1 MIITYNILVKP
12 DLVMSNINVDASVLF
27 YRSVLFL
34 TSVFVLVTLIIIL
47 VSPFVVRDEISN
59 ILIRYA
65 SRTAMNNNNRLDLEA
80 LRMFS

>member
-27 YRSVLFL
+27 YRSGLFL
-34 TSVFVLVTLIIIL
+34 TSVFVLVVLIIIL
-47 VSPFVVRDEISN
+47 VSSFVVRDEISN

-65 SRTAMNNNNRLDLEA
+65 SRMAMSNNNRL
-80 LRMFS
+80 